1 MPLLHPRSV
10 VNLNDLD
17 ARNARL
23 LESYYE
29 ATIEIAQRNLEV
41 VRSYKESQIVLEDE
55 EYAVDGGGDTDLFET
70 QLPSFDLGVNEDFG
84 SATIPDESANDMGT
98 DDLQMQEEEE
108 LSFQET
114 LGGNLKRKGLA
125 APNLYK
131 RPQRN

>member
-41 VRSYKESQIVLEDE
+41 VRSYKESRIVLEDE
-55 EYAVDGGGDTDLFET
+55 EYA
-70 QLPSFDLGVNEDFG
+70 
-84 SATIPDESANDMGT
+84 
-98 DDLQMQEEEE
+98 
-108 LSFQET
+108 
-114 LGGNLKRKGLA
+114 
-125 APNLYK
+125 
-131 RPQRN
+131 